1 MTVTLEQ
8 KDDKRMMSKRLYD
21 TYNVR
26 ARGCKLSLLALL
38 TTCFMACSGSGG
50 DDSTDPVVPPTPPTP
65 TEQGKPISFSSGLQ
79 EEQVVTAG
87 GSGANSITRATGL
100 ETKATSFKV
109 WGYKNDAYDETNG
122 YTSYQTVFPG
132 FTVNWTANTAHTTT
146 SNTHDWEYVGVT
158 ADQTIK
164 YWDFSAKAYRYF
176 AVAPATAA
184 TASVLDGV
192 ASISF
197 SADATTE
204 EKIDATTYYSHL
216 WFKDNSA
223 LASMAGNPVTLEFL
237 KPFTL
242 VTVKFIDDKGLQ
254 RLGADIQTFTFKP
267 TDTEKKIAVAG
278 NVTIS
283 FPLKGT
289 STQETVTV
297 NNSPT
302 PTYLDAD
309 GIKGEV
315 ASELTKTVLPATN
328 QGTYTLTV
336 RLFTDANDRSTV
348 VPAEY
353 VNWKPGYAYT
363 YIFKISGANSVLLQ
377 VVQVAIRDW
386 STGSPVNKD
395 LYNW

>member
-8 KDDKRMMSKRLYD
+8 KDDKRMMLKRLLK
-21 TYNVR
+21 YNKVR
-26 ARGCKLSLLALL
+26 ARAMETLLVLVILMTSLV
-38 TTCFMACSGSGG
+38 ACSGAAGSAGS
-50 DDSTDPVVPPTPPTP
+50 DDSEPVVP
-65 TEQGKPISFSSGLQ
+65 TEQLKAISFSSGLQ
-79 EEQVVTAG
+79 EEEQV
-87 GSGANSITRATGL
+87 TRAAGL
-100 ETKATSFKV
+100 EDMATSFKV
-109 WGYKNDAYDETNG
+109 WGYKNDAVSGDE

-132 FTVNWTANTAHTTT
+132 FTVNWTQNTAHTTT

-158 ADQTIK
+158 AEQTIK
-164 YWDFSAKAYRYF
+164 YWDFSAKAYRF
-176 AVAPATAA
+176 FGVAPATAA
-184 TASVLDGV
+184 SASVTDGV

-197 SADATTE
+197 TADATTE
-204 EKIDATTYYSHL
+204 AKVDETPYYSHL
-216 WFKDNSA
+216 WFKDHSA
-223 LASMAGNPVTLEFL
+223 LTSMAGNPVELEFL
-237 KPFTL
+237 KPFSL
-242 VTVKFIDDKGLQ
+242 VTVKFIDDKGGQ
-254 RLGADIQTFTFKP
+254 REAADIQAFTFKP
-267 TDTEKKIAVAG
+267 TDTGKKIAVAG

-289 STQETVTV
+289 ATQETVTV
-297 NNSPT
+297 NDSPT

-309 GIKGEV
+309 GINGEV